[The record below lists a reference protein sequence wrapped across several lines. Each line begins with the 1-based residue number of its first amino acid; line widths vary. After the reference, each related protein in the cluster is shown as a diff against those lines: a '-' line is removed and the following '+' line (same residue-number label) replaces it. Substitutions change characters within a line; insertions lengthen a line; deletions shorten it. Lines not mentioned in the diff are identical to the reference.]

1 MLKSSTKNLE
11 YVLLICDGVT
21 PQLSNTLQKYM
32 WRQICSV
39 ICQNEAGVAATSS
52 KCKTAAQSFKL
63 DWITL
68 FD

>member
-21 PQLSNTLQKYM
+21 PQQSNKYM

-52 KCKTAAQSFKL
+52 KCKTAVHSFKL